1 MVLPLEEVE
10 EVVLSL
16 EEVEEVLLLLPLE
29 EVEEE
34 GVLQVQS
41 SQQVQWW

>member
-1 MVLPLEEVE
+1 MEGVVLPLEEVE
-10 EVVLSL
+10 EVVLPL
-16 EEVEEVLLLLPLE
+16 EEVLLLLRLE